1 MRTLLYSYYE
11 EQLSPITDTG
21 VWKIKSVLKERKIKG
36 RKQSLVEWLG
46 FPVSQASWVDNSQ
59 LTEVFGSKK
68 KK

>member
-1 MRTLLYSYYE
+1 MRALLYSYYE

-46 FPVSQASWVDNSQ
+46 FPISQASWVDNSQ